1 MKKLNL
7 RGSASEIGRQH
18 GEQGKDEIHVSL
30 STYERLFYDYQ
41 GIDWNTVKERA
52 KIHIRAIESF
62 DESLLEEMQGV
73 ADGAGLVFEDILALN
88 ARSEIAL
95 TGNAHTSFSDGC
107 TSFSTCSPLTE
118 DTIIGQNWDWKG
130 TQKDSLLML
139 NIEREDRPNILM
151 ITEGGIIG
159 KIGCNENALGVG
171 LNALHSTK
179 KTDGVPIH
187 LGLRSILDSS
197 SLHEAMGK
205 IQEGQMASAAN
216 FMIGY
221 SEGKHRG
228 LAFHV
233 EVSPFG
239 IAITNEEASHGV
251 HTNHICSQEI
261 QMKVGEGNNLR
272 YSDSEIRKRRAE
284 QLIQQAI
291 TNQTKITDETFREWL
306 RDTFNAPNSINH
318 YVNEQAPVHRRMETV
333 FGIVMNLTTNDIYV
347 CDGMPAHQ
355 PFEKF
360 SVSTGG
366 KENVHQR

>member
-1 MKKLNL
+1 MKVLNL
-7 RGSASEIGRQH
+7 QGSAREIGRQH
-18 GEQGKDEIHVSL
+18 GEQGKAQIAQSME
-30 STYERLFYDYQ
+30 TYERLFYDYQ
-41 GIDWNTVKERA
+41 GIDWKKVRERA
-52 KIHIRAIESF
+52 KIHMPAIEAF
-62 DESLLEEMQGV
+62 DPALLEEMEGV
-73 ADGAGLVFEDILALN
+73 AEGAGLAFEDILALN

-107 TSFSTCSPLTE
+107 TSISTCSPLTA
-118 DTIIGQNWDWKG
+118 DTIIGQNWDWKSA
-130 TQKDSLLML
+130 QKDSLLML

-159 KIGCNENALGVG
+159 KIGCNEHALGVG
-171 LNALHSTK
+171 LNALHSGK
-179 KTDGVPIH
+179 KSDGVPIH
-187 LGLRSILDSS
+187 LGLRSILDSA
-197 SLHEAMGK
+197 SLHEAFAK

-228 LAFHV
+228 MAFHV

-251 HTNHICSQEI
+251 HSNHICSQEI

-284 QLIQQAI
+284 QLLAQAI
-291 TNQTKITDETFREWL
+291 QDKTAITEESFKTWL
-306 RDTFNAPNSINH
+306 SDTFNAPNSINH

-333 FGIVMNLTTNDIYV
+333 FGIVMNLTENNIYV
-347 CDGMPAHQ
+347 CDGMPAHK
-355 PFEKF
+355 PFEQY
-360 SVSTGG
+360 SVKR
-366 KENVHQR
+366 KEERQTAD